1 MVAAAL
7 SAAQVDADS
16 ISYVETHGTGTR
28 VGDPIEITALSRAFR
43 QSTERRG
50 FCAVGSLKSNVGHL
64 DAAAGVAGLI
74 KTVLSLEHKQIPP
87 SLHFSRPNPLI
98 DFASS
103 PFYVNT
109 RLSNWE
115 TNGEP
120 RRAGV
125 TSLGIGGTNAHVV
138 LEEAPA
144 QSPPLASRRWQ
155 ILTVSAKTPAAL
167 ARASVNLADHL
178 EQSPELAL
186 PDVAFTCHLGRKAF
200 DYRRAV
206 VSSSREGAI
215 GALRRSAE
223 HAAPAG
229 KGDYRR
235 VVFLFP
241 GQGSQYVHMAR
252 GIYEAEPV
260 FREHVDRCAELLA
273 PHLGLDLRSII
284 YPGNENPA
292 ASEEALRQTWITQPA
307 LFVIEY
313 ALAQLWMSWGIR
325 PSAMI
330 GHSLGEFVA
339 ATLSGVLS
347 LEDALSA
354 VAARGRLMQSLP
366 GGAMLAVAMPEKDVH
381 GIESDEIS
389 LASVNAPDQCV
400 LSGPVEAI
408 ESLQRRLSRDGVISH
423 RLQTSHAFHSA
434 MMEPIVAAFR
444 ETMSG
449 FHLQAPQ
456 IPVHLQCDRHLD
468 SLGGSPGSRILV
480 PSFTPT
486 SALFGRAEGTA
497 GRARQPGSRSRPRAS
512 PVRVCEAAGRVARGA
527 GGLVP
532 AHCRRNGGRH
542 AIGVGGA
549 GAAMGVLGRGQ
560 LGGFPCARA
569 AAARTAAHIP
579 VRAGKILDRSAGPTA
594 RPQGFRRN
602 GRRRRCHTTARS
614 GNRRSSQTAIRPR
627 HKMAAGW
634 SLRTP
639 PESGRRSP
647 GLFPR
652 GKR

>member
-144 QSPPLASRRWQ
+144 QSQPLASRRWQ
-155 ILTVSAKTPAAL
+155 ILTVSGKTPAAL

-178 EQSPELAL
+178 EQRPELAL

-241 GQGSQYVHMAR
+241 GQGSQHVHMAR
-252 GIYEAEPV
+252 GIEPSGSP
-260 FREHVDRCAELLA
+260 C
-273 PHLGLDLRSII
+273 S
-284 YPGNENPA
+284 GNTSTGVPNCWRPI
-292 ASEEALRQTWITQPA
+292 SDWTCEALSIPGTNPRLPVTKREA
-307 LFVIEY
+307 DVD
-313 ALAQLWMSWGIR
+313 
-325 PSAMI
+325 
-330 GHSLGEFVA
+330 H
-339 ATLSGVLS
+339 
-347 LEDALSA
+347 
-354 VAARGRLMQSLP
+354 AARVVR
-366 GGAMLAVAMPEKDVH
+366 
-381 GIESDEIS
+381 
-389 LASVNAPDQCV
+389 
-400 LSGPVEAI
+400 
-408 ESLQRRLSRDGVISH
+408 H
-423 RLQTSHAFHSA
+423 R
-434 MMEPIVAAFR
+434 
-444 ETMSG
+444 
-449 FHLQAPQ
+449 
-456 IPVHLQCDRHLD
+456 
-468 SLGGSPGSRILV
+468 
-480 PSFTPT
+480 
-486 SALFGRAEGTA
+486 
-497 GRARQPGSRSRPRAS
+497 
-512 PVRVCEAAGRVARGA
+512 
-527 GGLVP
+527 
-532 AHCRRNGGRH
+532 
-542 AIGVGGA
+542 
-549 GAAMGVLGRGQ
+549 
-560 LGGFPCARA
+560 
-569 AAARTAAHIP
+569 
-579 VRAGKILDRSAGPTA
+579 VRAGPIVDVMGYSSERDDRP
-594 RPQGFRRN
+594 
-602 GRRRRCHTTARS
+602 
-614 GNRRSSQTAIRPR
+614 
-627 HKMAAGW
+627 
-634 SLRTP
+634 
-639 PESGRRSP
+639 
-647 GLFPR
+647 
-652 GKR
+652 

>member
-1 MVAAAL
+1 M
-7 SAAQVDADS
+7 
-16 ISYVETHGTGTR
+16 
-28 VGDPIEITALSRAFR
+28 
-43 QSTERRG
+43 
-50 FCAVGSLKSNVGHL
+50 
-64 DAAAGVAGLI
+64 AGLI
-74 KTVLSLEHKQIPP
+74 KTVLSLEHQQIPP

-115 TNGEP
+115 THGEP

-144 QSPPLASRRWQ
+144 QPPPLASRRWQ
-155 ILTVSAKTPAAL
+155 ILTVSGKTPAAL

-178 EQSPELAL
+178 EQRPELAL

-241 GQGSQYVHMAR
+241 GQGSQYVNMAR

-260 FREHVDRCAELLA
+260 FREHVDRCAGLLA

-339 ATLSGVLS
+339 AALAGVLS

-366 GGAMLAVAMPEKDVH
+366 GGAMLAVAMPEKDVR
-381 GIESDEIS
+381 GMESDEIS

-400 LSGPVEAI
+400 LAGPVEAI
-408 ESLQRRLSRDGVISH
+408 ESLQRRLSRDGVICR
-423 RLQTSHAFHSA
+423 RLPASHAFHSA

-456 IPVHLQCDRHLD
+456 IPYISNVTGTWIRPEEARDPDYWSRHLRQPVRFSEGLKELLD
-468 SLGGSPGSRILV
+468 EPGSLA
-480 PSFTPT
+480 SK
-486 SALFGRAEGTA
+486 SAPGESC
-497 GRARQPGSRSRPRAS
+497 PGS
-512 PVRVCEAAGRVARGA
+512 
-527 GGLVP
+527 
-532 AHCRRNGGRH
+532 
-542 AIGVGGA
+542 
-549 GAAMGVLGRGQ
+549 
-560 LGGFPCARA
+560 
-569 AAARTAAHIP
+569 
-579 VRAGKILDRSAGPTA
+579 
-594 RPQGFRRN
+594 
-602 GRRRRCHTTARS
+602 
-614 GNRRSSQTAIRPR
+614 
-627 HKMAAGW
+627 
-634 SLRTP
+634 
-639 PESGRRSP
+639 
-647 GLFPR
+647 
-652 GKR
+652 